1 MKSMYF
7 SSVAHELRTPLNAI
21 IPIIRMILTNFRQS
35 IDDRVENYLKIVLN
49 SSLHLENV
57 IEDALDMSRI
67 ENGKF
72 EIINEL
78 FDIRETLNEVCEV
91 MEFQVKQKKLRL
103 QVNIDDNIPAKVRT
117 DKKRFRQIM
126 FNLIG
131 NALKFTFKGAITVK
145 LAFFNGILFTEIQ
158 DTGIGI
164 KEHDL
169 NLIFKFFGQIKKS
182 KNINRGGMGLGLTI
196 SKAILL
202 QLGGEINVES
212 EYQKGSNFKFK
223 IPISEFEY
231 SEDQVRHVAL
241 PPIERDYNRNLIQNL
256 ASFDPEFDTDALA
269 FSEEDMQADSDGSLV
284 AHYMSLPVQAR
295 RIIVEEIEPVQIQQ
309 KLRVLIVDD
318 TAYNIY
324 IMEELLMLVP
334 TVGKIVTAINGE

>member
-1 MKSMYF
+1 
-7 SSVAHELRTPLNAI
+7 
-21 IPIIRMILTNFRQS
+21 
-35 IDDRVENYLKIVLN
+35 
-49 SSLHLENV
+49 
-57 IEDALDMSRI
+57 MSRI

-78 FDIRETLNEVCEV
+78 VDIRETLNEVCEV
-91 MEFQVKQKKLRL
+91 MDFQVKLKKLRL
-103 QVNIDDNIPAKVRT
+103 HVNIDNNIPAKVRT

-131 NALKFTFKGAITVK
+131 NALKFTLKGAITIK
-145 LAFFNGILFTEIQ
+145 LAFFNSILFTEVQ

-169 NLIFKFFGQIKKS
+169 NLLFKFFGQVAKS
-182 KNINRGGMGLGLTI
+182 KMINRGGMGLGLTI
-196 SKAILL
+196 SKAILQ
-202 QLGGEINVES
+202 QLGGEINVVS
-212 EYQKGSNFKFK
+212 EFEKGSNFKFK

-295 RIIVEEIEPVQIQQ
+295 RIIVEEIEPVQVEQ
-309 KLRVLIVDD
+309 KLRVLVVDD